1 MPRIVFFSRHL
12 WLLPGLCLLL
22 AASGSFAALSNADSV
37 SVSVSRPVFHYSG
50 GSFVQPLLVVRVGF
64 ADILPS
70 FAEADIHQRFFG
82 NNSSVRHY
90 FLENSWQQFR
100 IEPATLI
107 AENGIVEV
115 TLPFSHPDFGRMA
128 GSGNS
133 RLLAEDAITALA
145 DTGVL
150 DDLGAYDRNADGYI
164 DPNELA
170 IVLVLAGYEQAV
182 SGSRAPHP
190 NIRGHQGLLADMPVA
205 DRFLSSYAMLGE
217 IHDDHLAT
225 IGIVCHELGHLLF
238 ALPDLND
245 GNGLATGVG
254 RWGLMGL
261 GGWNSEYES
270 GDRPADMLAWS
281 RVAAGFGLQQ
291 GAGHLQ
297 IDIDP
302 YRHGDY
308 LLLEYRPD
316 PVDSTPTPVISRV
329 ALQPALVREGASVI
343 AALQPGVLLS
353 LDSLLNVT
361 NTGNIYDVTASIL
374 SVGSGAA
381 DGSLSYGSNELL
393 ARIRLSEQGLAATV
407 IEEPIVVGSFLGSRA
422 DEIPDSGWQPANA
435 QEQWVREFRWR
446 ENQRLEALH
455 GIDIFLLSAASLR
468 VEVLDSLSGPAL
480 MTQEIAA
487 VQPGWTRILS
497 DPILNLSARSHL
509 LVRVSILQHESGEV
523 LATSRIQ
530 SGQSPD
536 NWLGGEGGWVA
547 ADRSLLMALLVNHP
561 ADAFDTAAAVV
572 TVTPS
577 ATDAGSSVTPE
588 GASESG
594 DGRGGGYMTPAFVMM
609 AAGLFWCLRR
619 RSRRQGND
627 VFYSGNLFK

>member
-1 MPRIVFFSRHL
+1 MPYIVFFPRL
-12 WLLPGLCLLL
+12 WLLPSLCLLL
-22 AASGSFAALSNADSV
+22 AASGSCAALGNSDAV
-37 SVSVSRPVFHYSG
+37 SVSVPRPIFHYSG

-70 FAEADIHQRFFG
+70 FADADLQQRFFG
-82 NNSSVRHY
+82 SDSSVRNY

-100 IEPATLI
+100 IEPANLI

-145 DTGVL
+145 ATGAL

-190 NIRGHQGLLADMPVA
+190 NIWAHQGLLADMPVA
-205 DRFLSSYAMLGE
+205 GQFLSSYAMLGE

-245 GNGLATGVG
+245 GDGLATGVG

-281 RVAAGFGLQQ
+281 RIAAGFGLQQ
-291 GAGHLQ
+291 EAGHLQ
-297 IDIDP
+297 IDLDP

-329 ALQPALVREGASVI
+329 ALQSALVREGASVT
-343 AALQPGVLLS
+343 AALQPGVLLT

-361 NTGNIYDVTASIL
+361 NTETVYDVTASTP
-374 SVGSGAA
+374 SVDA
-381 DGSLSYGSNELL
+381 DTANGSLSYGDNELL
-393 ARIRLSEQGLAATV
+393 ARIRLSEQGLSGTV
-407 IEEPIVVGSFLGSRA
+407 IEEPIVVGSFVGSRA
-422 DEIPDSGWQPANA
+422 DEIPDSGWQPANG
-435 QEQWVREFRWR
+435 QEQWVREFRWN
-446 ENQRLEALH
+446 ENLRLEELR

-468 VEVLDSLSGPAL
+468 VELLDSLSGPVL
-480 MTQEIAA
+480 MTQELAA
-487 VQPGWTRILS
+487 VQPGWRRILS

-509 LVRVSILQHESGEV
+509 LVRVSILQHVSGDV

-530 SGQSPD
+530 SGQSAD
-536 NWLGGEGGWVA
+536 NWLGMEGSWVA
-547 ADRSLLMALLVNHP
+547 ADRSLLMALLVGHY
-561 ADAFDTAAAVV
+561 AEVSDTAAAVV

-594 DGRGGGYMTPAFVMM
+594 GGNAGGYMAPAFVMI

-619 RSRRQGND
+619 RSWRQADD
-627 VFYSGNLFK
+627 VVSNGNLFT

>member
-1 MPRIVFFSRHL
+1 MPHIVFFPRHL

-22 AASGSFAALSNADSV
+22 AASGSFATLSNSDSV

-50 GSFVQPLLVVRVGF
+50 GRFVQPLLVVRVGF
-64 ADILPS
+64 ADSLPS

-82 NNSSVRHY
+82 NDASVRHY

-133 RLLAEDAITALA
+133 RLLAENAIADLA
-145 DTGVL
+145 ATGAL

-190 NIRGHQGLLADMPVA
+190 NIWAHQGLLADMPVA
-205 DRFLSSYAMLGE
+205 DWFLSSYAMLGE

-225 IGIVCHELGHLLF
+225 IGIMCHELGHLLF

-245 GNGLATGVG
+245 GGGLATGVG

-291 GAGHLQ
+291 ETGHVQ
-297 IDIDP
+297 IDLDP

-316 PVDSTPTPVISRV
+316 PVDSTLTPVISRV
-329 ALQPALVREGASVI
+329 ALQPALVREGASVS

-361 NTGNIYDVTASIL
+361 NTENVYDVTASIP
-374 SVGSGAA
+374 SVDSDTA
-381 DGSLSYGSNELL
+381 DGGLSYGSHELL
-393 ARIRLSEQGLAATV
+393 ARIRLSEQGLAGTV
-407 IEEPIVVGSFLGSRA
+407 IEEPIVVGRFVGSRA
-422 DEIPDSGWQPANA
+422 DEIPDSGWQPANE
-435 QEQWVREFRWR
+435 QEQWLREFRWN
-446 ENQRLEALH
+446 ENQRLEALR

-468 VEVLDSLSGPAL
+468 VEVLDNLSGPAL
-480 MTQEIAA
+480 ITQEITA
-487 VQPGWTRILS
+487 VQPGWKRILS
-497 DPILNLSARSHL
+497 DQVLNLSARSHL
-509 LVRVSILQHESGEV
+509 LVRVSILQQESGDV

-530 SGQSPD
+530 SGLSVD
-536 NWLGGEGGWVA
+536 NWLGVEGSWEAV
-547 ADRSLLMALLVNHP
+547 DRSLLMALLVNHH
-561 ADAFDTAAAVV
+561 ADASDTAAAVV

-577 ATDAGSSVTPE
+577 ATDAGSSVTSE
-588 GASESG
+588 GTSESG
-594 DGRGGGYMTPAFVMM
+594 GGSGGGYMTPAFVMI
-609 AAGLFWCLRR
+609 AAGLCGCLRR
-619 RSRRQGND
+619 RSWWQGDD
-627 VFYSGNLFK
+627 VVYNRNLFK